1 MKILFSYIFLLFIV
15 KEVHLILPEFK
26 RQELLNKLTKKI
38 TFENINEYKKIGP
51 NFGLSS
57 SKEGISYD
65 PAKIENLLKEYTFP
79 TDYNFFEDTNATI
92 NVKDQA
98 NCGCCWSHASTS
110 ALAYRYHKK
119 GIEVD
124 LSPQD
129 GLSCYIRDC
138 DAGNYVI
145 DPQLNLIK
153 NGTLTEG
160 CLPFSSSDGKTIE
173 SCPTSCKDGSEYKKY
188 YAQNAYTTSDYYDDE
203 TFYDIILLIIDQ
215 LINNGPVVS
224 AIDVYEDF
232 MYWCFDQQK
241 CHDEVYRYDGI
252 SEASGGHAVVIVGYG
267 YLNGK
272 FYWLIQNSWGE
283 DSCDNG
289 FVKIEFGQIEV
300 ENIAFSEPY
309 IPTEETPIEIPVTFR
324 SIDEMCDLKVYTSL
338 SKDKWKNTLDITFLH
353 SNGLNTFNYQCGKID
368 ILKNKEIKCYFEYN
382 NYLTSYKGTYNIIEA
397 KSLGTDNNFILDES
411 VNKTFLNFYG
421 LDISIEAYDYFYVIS
436 EKGNRITLFYDG
448 GDLNSVIPPIYPNSD
463 IDTPLS
469 DCKRINDLNYIY
481 CDIKKDE
488 LKYFKYI
495 TDMEDDDNSLL
506 VYDLLCGYKYP
517 IAFIYKTDIRGMAT
531 FNIISFIIP
540 EGNRISSTSPLQIIV
555 NAEGY
560 IEPYKRYDNSFIIF
574 VNVENINNNKNDTG
588 ILVCNIEIASNNK
601 NNLAF
606 QCRILIESGKYVK
619 FDNLYLLPYYMP
631 SEMNYYYEIYIKEE
645 IKGTTSKYDPIEPS
659 DDSFSSYTKFSIL
672 LIIALFLLF

>member
-1 MKILFSYIFLLFIV
+1 MKILFSYIFLLFII

-38 TFENINEYKKIGP
+38 TFENINEFKKIGP

-129 GLSCYIRDC
+129 GLSCYIKDC

-145 DPQLNLIK
+145 DPQLNLVK

-173 SCPTSCKDGSEYKKY
+173 QCPTSCKDGSEYKKY

-309 IPTEETPIEIPVTFR
+309 IPKEETPIEIPVTFS
-324 SIDEMCDLKVYTSL
+324 SIDEMCDLKVYTTL

-368 ILKNKEIKCYFEYN
+368 ILKN
-382 NYLTSYKGTYNIIEA
+382 
-397 KSLGTDNNFILDES
+397 
-411 VNKTFLNFYG
+411 
-421 LDISIEAYDYFYVIS
+421 
-436 EKGNRITLFYDG
+436 
-448 GDLNSVIPPIYPNSD
+448 
-463 IDTPLS
+463 
-469 DCKRINDLNYIY
+469 
-481 CDIKKDE
+481 
-488 LKYFKYI
+488 
-495 TDMEDDDNSLL
+495 
-506 VYDLLCGYKYP
+506 
-517 IAFIYKTDIRGMAT
+517 
-531 FNIISFIIP
+531 
-540 EGNRISSTSPLQIIV
+540 
-555 NAEGY
+555 
-560 IEPYKRYDNSFIIF
+560 
-574 VNVENINNNKNDTG
+574 
-588 ILVCNIEIASNNK
+588 
-601 NNLAF
+601 
-606 QCRILIESGKYVK
+606 
-619 FDNLYLLPYYMP
+619 
-631 SEMNYYYEIYIKEE
+631 
-645 IKGTTSKYDPIEPS
+645 
-659 DDSFSSYTKFSIL
+659 
-672 LIIALFLLF
+672 